1 NEEGDRYTWKVIR
14 VEYEWSHLIV
24 LNVNALGMILIHALN
39 VLSQEKEKG
48 QVPKEKGSAKDND
61 TGNPFHVDE
70 VVSSKNSCA
79 NHIEEDSGLDEG
91 LNVSSHVNADGN
103 DKGMK
108 DGTTF
113 TSLEDDDSD
122 DDEEV
127 YMPNDMHGG
136 GFMDDLE
143 DDLNC
148 YEDYGTQ
155 VYDLKPQEQA
165 FCDQYDIRLNSHGR
179 K

>member
-1 NEEGDRYTWKVIR
+1 
-14 VEYEWSHLIV
+14 
-24 LNVNALGMILIHALN
+24 
-39 VLSQEKEKG
+39 QEKEKG
-48 QVPKEKGSAKDND
+48 QVPKEKGLAKDND

-91 LNVSSHVNADGN
+91 PNVSSHVNADGN

-108 DGTTF
+108 DGTTVVKRI
-113 TSLEDDDSD
+113 SSCNIRIDDDSD

-127 YMPNDMHGG
+127 YMPNDMHDG

-148 YEDYGTQ
+148 YEDYGTRFMI
-155 VYDLKPQEQA
+155 LRHKSKPFVTSTISA
-165 FCDQYDIRLNSHGR
+165 
-179 K
+179 